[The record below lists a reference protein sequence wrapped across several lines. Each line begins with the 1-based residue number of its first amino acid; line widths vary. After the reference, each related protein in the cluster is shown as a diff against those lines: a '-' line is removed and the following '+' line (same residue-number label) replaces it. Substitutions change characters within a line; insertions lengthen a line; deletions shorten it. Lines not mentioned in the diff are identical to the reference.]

1 MKTRITEL
9 LGIEYPVVQGAMAR
23 IADGGL
29 AGAVSEAGGLG
40 IIACGGARPEWIREQ
55 VARARALTSKP
66 IGINVMLMD
75 PRASEVAELVCELGV
90 EVVTTG
96 AGSPANYMK
105 MWKEAGVKVV
115 PVVASSALA
124 ARMER
129 LGADAVVA
137 EGTEA
142 GGHIGELTT
151 MALVP
156 SVAAA
161 VSIPVI
167 AAGGIVD
174 GRGMLAAF
182 ALGAEGVQCGTRFLT
197 VEECGVHEAWKEKVL
212 KAKDSDTIVTGR
224 GTGHPV
230 RGLKNKFAREC
241 RKIEMAATSGEEL
254 EGMYAGSLARAVAGD
269 VENGSVM
276 AGQVVLG
283 ADVLRN
289 LPMHD
294 ASGNVEEPKASPL
307 PDDPRFAHLTDR
319 EHDIVELVAEEL
331 DNREIAAK
339 LFLSEGTVRNRIS
352 GILAKTH
359 ISNRTKL
366 AIEWLTS
373 HDRHIHDHHI
383 EVR

>member
-1 MKTRITEL
+1 MRTRITEL
-9 LGIEYPVVQGAMAR
+9 LGIQYPVVQGAMAR
-23 IADGGL
+23 IADGNL
-29 AGAVSEAGGLG
+29 AGAVSAAGGLG
-40 IIACGGARPEWIREQ
+40 IIACGGASPEWIREQ
-55 VARARALTSKP
+55 VARARELTANP

-75 PRASEVAELVCELGV
+75 PRAAEVAELVCELGV

-96 AGSPANYMK
+96 AGSPANYMG

-151 MALVP
+151 MALIPAVT
-156 SVAAA
+156 AA

-167 AAGGIVD
+167 GAGGIVD

-241 RKIEMAATSGEEL
+241 RKMEMAAQSGEEL

-276 AGQVVLG
+276 AGQVAALVTERG
-283 ADVLRN
+283 TAADVIAEMVREAEALAGRS
-289 LPMHD
+289 LD
-294 ASGNVEEPKASPL
+294 ALAAMNAG
-307 PDDPRFAHLTDR
+307 R
-319 EHDIVELVAEEL
+319 ERA
-331 DNREIAAK
+331 
-339 LFLSEGTVRNRIS
+339 
-352 GILAKTH
+352 
-359 ISNRTKL
+359 
-366 AIEWLTS
+366 
-373 HDRHIHDHHI
+373 
-383 EVR
+383 

>member
-182 ALGAEGVQCGTRFLT
+182 ALGAEGVQCGTRVLT

-276 AGQVVLG
+276 AGQVAALVTERG
-283 ADVLRN
+283 TAAEVIAN
-289 LPMHD
+289 M
-294 ASGNVEEPKASPL
+294 V
-307 PDDPRFAHLTDR
+307 R
-319 EHDIVELVAEEL
+319 EAEALAGRSLDELAEL
-331 DNREIAAK
+331 NSRRAR
-339 LFLSEGTVRNRIS
+339 V
-352 GILAKTH
+352 
-359 ISNRTKL
+359 
-366 AIEWLTS
+366 
-373 HDRHIHDHHI
+373 
-383 EVR
+383 

>member
-276 AGQVVLG
+276 AGQVAALVTERGTAAEVIANMVREAEALAGRSLG
-283 ADVLRN
+283 
-289 LPMHD
+289 
-294 ASGNVEEPKASPL
+294 
-307 PDDPRFAHLTDR
+307 
-319 EHDIVELVAEEL
+319 ELAEL
-331 DNREIAAK
+331 NSRPAR
-339 LFLSEGTVRNRIS
+339 V
-352 GILAKTH
+352 
-359 ISNRTKL
+359 
-366 AIEWLTS
+366 
-373 HDRHIHDHHI
+373 
-383 EVR
+383 

>member
-55 VARARALTSKP
+55 VARARAITSKP

-75 PRASEVAELVCELGV
+75 PRAGEVAELVCELGV

-156 SVAAA
+156 SVCAA

-197 VEECGVHEAWKEKVL
+197 VEECSVHEAWKEKVL

-276 AGQVVLG
+276 AGQVAALVTERGTAAGVIADMVREAEALAGRSLG
-283 ADVLRN
+283 
-289 LPMHD
+289 
-294 ASGNVEEPKASPL
+294 
-307 PDDPRFAHLTDR
+307 
-319 EHDIVELVAEEL
+319 ELAEL
-331 DNREIAAK
+331 NSR
-339 LFLSEGTVRNRIS
+339 
-352 GILAKTH
+352 
-359 ISNRTKL
+359 RT
-366 AIEWLTS
+366 
-373 HDRHIHDHHI
+373 R
-383 EVR
+383 V

>member
-40 IIACGGARPEWIREQ
+40 IIACGGASPEWIRAEM
-55 VARARALTSKP
+55 ARARSLTSKP
-66 IGINVMLMD
+66 IGMNVMLMD
-75 PRASEVAELVCELGV
+75 PRAAEVAELVCELGV

-96 AGSPANYMK
+96 AGSPANFMG

-151 MALVP
+151 MALIPAVCEK
-156 SVAAA
+156 

-167 AAGGIVD
+167 GAGGIVD

-212 KAKDSDTIVTGR
+212 SAKDSDTIVTGR

-241 RKIEMAATSGEEL
+241 RKMELAAQSGEEL

-276 AGQVVLG
+276 AGQVAALVNERGTAAGVITEMVREAEALAG
-283 ADVLRN
+283 QS
-289 LPMHD
+289 M
-294 ASGNVEEPKASPL
+294 
-307 PDDPRFAHLTDR
+307 DDL
-319 EHDIVELVAEEL
+319 
-331 DNREIAAK
+331 AA
-339 LFLSEGTVRNRIS
+339 LNARRGRL
-352 GILAKTH
+352 
-359 ISNRTKL
+359 
-366 AIEWLTS
+366 
-373 HDRHIHDHHI
+373 
-383 EVR
+383 

>member
-75 PRASEVAELVCELGV
+75 PRAGEVAELVCELGV

-156 SVAAA
+156 SVCAA

-197 VEECGVHEAWKEKVL
+197 VEECSVHEAWKEKVL

-254 EGMYAGSLARAVAGD
+254 EGMYVGSLARAVAGD

-276 AGQVVLG
+276 AGQVAALVTERGTAAGVIADMVREAEALAGRSLG
-283 ADVLRN
+283 ELAELNSR
-289 LPMHD
+289 
-294 ASGNVEEPKASPL
+294 
-307 PDDPRFAHLTDR
+307 R
-319 EHDIVELVAEEL
+319 ERV
-331 DNREIAAK
+331 
-339 LFLSEGTVRNRIS
+339 
-352 GILAKTH
+352 
-359 ISNRTKL
+359 
-366 AIEWLTS
+366 
-373 HDRHIHDHHI
+373 
-383 EVR
+383 

>member
-40 IIACGGARPEWIREQ
+40 VIACGGARPEWIREQ

-75 PRASEVAELVCELGV
+75 PRAGEVAELVCELGV

-156 SVAAA
+156 SVCAA

-197 VEECGVHEAWKEKVL
+197 VEECSVHEAWKEKVL

-276 AGQVVLG
+276 AGQVAALVTERG
-283 ADVLRN
+283 TAAGVIADMV
-289 LPMHD
+289 
-294 ASGNVEEPKASPL
+294 
-307 PDDPRFAHLTDR
+307 R
-319 EHDIVELVAEEL
+319 EAEALAGRSLDELAEL
-331 DNREIAAK
+331 NSRRAR
-339 LFLSEGTVRNRIS
+339 V
-352 GILAKTH
+352 
-359 ISNRTKL
+359 
-366 AIEWLTS
+366 
-373 HDRHIHDHHI
+373 
-383 EVR
+383 

>member
-1 MKTRITEL
+1 
-9 LGIEYPVVQGAMAR
+9 MAR

-55 VARARALTSKP
+55 VARARAITSKP

-75 PRASEVAELVCELGV
+75 PRAGEVAELVCELGV

-105 MWKEAGVKVV
+105 MWKDAGVKVV

-156 SVAAA
+156 SVCAA

-276 AGQVVLG
+276 AGQVAALVTERGTAAEVIANMVREAEALAGRSLG
-283 ADVLRN
+283 
-289 LPMHD
+289 
-294 ASGNVEEPKASPL
+294 
-307 PDDPRFAHLTDR
+307 
-319 EHDIVELVAEEL
+319 ELAEL
-331 DNREIAAK
+331 NSRRAR
-339 LFLSEGTVRNRIS
+339 V
-352 GILAKTH
+352 
-359 ISNRTKL
+359 
-366 AIEWLTS
+366 
-373 HDRHIHDHHI
+373 
-383 EVR
+383 

>member
-29 AGAVSEAGGLG
+29 AGAVSAAGGLG
-40 IIACGGARPEWIREQ
+40 IIACGGASLEWIREE
-55 VARARALTSKP
+55 VARARALTDKP

-75 PRASEVAELVCELGV
+75 PRAAEVAELVCELGV

-96 AGSPANYMK
+96 AGSPANYMAA
-105 MWKEAGVKVV
+105 WKEAGVKVV
-115 PVVASSALA
+115 PVVASAALA

-156 SVAAA
+156 AVCAA

-167 AAGGIVD
+167 GAGGIAD

-197 VEECGVHEAWKEKVL
+197 VEECTVCDPWKEKVL

-241 RKIEMAATSGEEL
+241 RKRELACSNPADL
-254 EGMYAGSLARAVAGD
+254 EGMYAGSLRRAVEGD
-269 VENGSVM
+269 METGSIL
-276 AGQVVLG
+276 AGQIAGIVAERGTAKEVVDSMVSEAEALG
-283 ADVLRN
+283 ALSLPELLARN
-289 LPMHD
+289 
-294 ASGNVEEPKASPL
+294 
-307 PDDPRFAHLTDR
+307 
-319 EHDIVELVAEEL
+319 AE
-331 DNREIAAK
+331 RA
-339 LFLSEGTVRNRIS
+339 
-352 GILAKTH
+352 
-359 ISNRTKL
+359 
-366 AIEWLTS
+366 
-373 HDRHIHDHHI
+373 
-383 EVR
+383 

>member
-1 MKTRITEL
+1 M
-9 LGIEYPVVQGAMAR
+9 
-23 IADGGL
+23 
-29 AGAVSEAGGLG
+29 
-40 IIACGGARPEWIREQ
+40 
-55 VARARALTSKP
+55 ARARALTSKP
-66 IGINVMLMD
+66 IGINVMLLA

-90 EVVTTG
+90 EVVTSG

-142 GGHIGELTT
+142 GGLIGELTT

-156 SVAAA
+156 AVCAA

-167 AAGGIVD
+167 AAGGSVD

-230 RGLKNKFAREC
+230 RGLKNKFARES

-276 AGQVVLG
+276 AGQVAALVTERGTAAGVIADMVREAEALAGRSLG
-283 ADVLRN
+283 
-289 LPMHD
+289 
-294 ASGNVEEPKASPL
+294 
-307 PDDPRFAHLTDR
+307 
-319 EHDIVELVAEEL
+319 ELAEL
-331 DNREIAAK
+331 NSRRAR
-339 LFLSEGTVRNRIS
+339 V
-352 GILAKTH
+352 
-359 ISNRTKL
+359 
-366 AIEWLTS
+366 
-373 HDRHIHDHHI
+373 
-383 EVR
+383 

>member
-276 AGQVVLG
+276 AGQVAALVTERGTAAGVIADMVREAEALAGRSLG
-283 ADVLRN
+283 ELAELNSR
-289 LPMHD
+289 
-294 ASGNVEEPKASPL
+294 
-307 PDDPRFAHLTDR
+307 R
-319 EHDIVELVAEEL
+319 ERV
-331 DNREIAAK
+331 
-339 LFLSEGTVRNRIS
+339 
-352 GILAKTH
+352 
-359 ISNRTKL
+359 
-366 AIEWLTS
+366 
-373 HDRHIHDHHI
+373 
-383 EVR
+383 

>member
-23 IADGGL
+23 IADGRL

-55 VARARALTSKP
+55 VACARALTSKP

-75 PRASEVAELVCELGV
+75 PRAAEVAELVCELGV

-212 KAKDSDTIVTGR
+212 AAKDSDTIVTGR

-241 RKIEMAATSGEEL
+241 RKMEMAATSGEEL

-276 AGQVVLG
+276 AGQVAALVTERGCAAGVITEMVREAEALAG
-283 ADVLRN
+283 QS
-289 LPMHD
+289 M
-294 ASGNVEEPKASPL
+294 
-307 PDDPRFAHLTDR
+307 DDL
-319 EHDIVELVAEEL
+319 
-331 DNREIAAK
+331 AA
-339 LFLSEGTVRNRIS
+339 LNARRGRL
-352 GILAKTH
+352 
-359 ISNRTKL
+359 
-366 AIEWLTS
+366 
-373 HDRHIHDHHI
+373 
-383 EVR
+383 

>member
-156 SVAAA
+156 SVCAA

-197 VEECGVHEAWKEKVL
+197 VEECSVHEAWKEKVL

-276 AGQVVLG
+276 AGQVAALVTERG
-283 ADVLRN
+283 TAAGVIADMV
-289 LPMHD
+289 
-294 ASGNVEEPKASPL
+294 
-307 PDDPRFAHLTDR
+307 R
-319 EHDIVELVAEEL
+319 EAEALAGRSLDELAEL
-331 DNREIAAK
+331 NSRRAR
-339 LFLSEGTVRNRIS
+339 V
-352 GILAKTH
+352 
-359 ISNRTKL
+359 
-366 AIEWLTS
+366 
-373 HDRHIHDHHI
+373 
-383 EVR
+383 

>member
-75 PRASEVAELVCELGV
+75 PRAGEVAELVCELGV

-156 SVAAA
+156 SVCAA

-174 GRGMLAAF
+174 GRGMLAGF

-197 VEECGVHEAWKEKVL
+197 VEECSVHEAWKEKVL

-276 AGQVVLG
+276 AGQVAALVTERG
-283 ADVLRN
+283 TAAGVIADMV
-289 LPMHD
+289 
-294 ASGNVEEPKASPL
+294 
-307 PDDPRFAHLTDR
+307 R
-319 EHDIVELVAEEL
+319 EAEALAGRSLDELAEL
-331 DNREIAAK
+331 NSRRAR
-339 LFLSEGTVRNRIS
+339 V
-352 GILAKTH
+352 
-359 ISNRTKL
+359 
-366 AIEWLTS
+366 
-373 HDRHIHDHHI
+373 
-383 EVR
+383 

>member
-40 IIACGGARPEWIREQ
+40 IIACGGASPEWIRAE
-55 VARARALTSKP
+55 VARARSLTSKP
-66 IGINVMLMD
+66 IGMNVMLMD
-75 PRASEVAELVCELGV
+75 PRAAEVAELVCELGV

-96 AGSPANYMK
+96 AGSPANFMG

-151 MALVP
+151 MALIPAVCEK
-156 SVAAA
+156 

-167 AAGGIVD
+167 GAGGIVD

-212 KAKDSDTIVTGR
+212 SAKDSDTIVTGR

-241 RKIEMAATSGEEL
+241 RKMELAAQSGEEL

-276 AGQVVLG
+276 AGQVAALVNERGCAAGVITEMVREAEALAG
-283 ADVLRN
+283 QS
-289 LPMHD
+289 M
-294 ASGNVEEPKASPL
+294 
-307 PDDPRFAHLTDR
+307 DDL
-319 EHDIVELVAEEL
+319 
-331 DNREIAAK
+331 AA
-339 LFLSEGTVRNRIS
+339 LNARRGRL
-352 GILAKTH
+352 
-359 ISNRTKL
+359 
-366 AIEWLTS
+366 
-373 HDRHIHDHHI
+373 
-383 EVR
+383 

>member
-1 MKTRITEL
+1 MKTRVTEL

-29 AGAVSEAGGLG
+29 AGAVSAAGGLG

-55 VARARALTSKP
+55 VARARELTSNP

-75 PRASEVAELVCELGV
+75 PRAAEVAELVCELGV

-96 AGSPANYMK
+96 AGSPANYMN
-105 MWKEAGVKVV
+105 MWKEVGVKVV

-156 SVAAA
+156 AVCAA

-197 VEECGVHEAWKEKVL
+197 VEECSVHENWKEKVL

-276 AGQVVLG
+276 AGQVAALVTERGTAAEVIADMVREAEALAGRSLG
-283 ADVLRN
+283 ELAALNSR
-289 LPMHD
+289 
-294 ASGNVEEPKASPL
+294 
-307 PDDPRFAHLTDR
+307 R
-319 EHDIVELVAEEL
+319 ERV
-331 DNREIAAK
+331 
-339 LFLSEGTVRNRIS
+339 
-352 GILAKTH
+352 
-359 ISNRTKL
+359 
-366 AIEWLTS
+366 
-373 HDRHIHDHHI
+373 
-383 EVR
+383 

>member
-75 PRASEVAELVCELGV
+75 PRAGEVAGLVCELGV

-156 SVAAA
+156 SVCAA

-197 VEECGVHEAWKEKVL
+197 VEECSVHEAWKEKVL

-241 RKIEMAATSGEEL
+241 RKIEMAATSGEDL

-276 AGQVVLG
+276 AGQVAALVTERGTAAGVIADMVREAEALAGRSLG
-283 ADVLRN
+283 
-289 LPMHD
+289 
-294 ASGNVEEPKASPL
+294 
-307 PDDPRFAHLTDR
+307 
-319 EHDIVELVAEEL
+319 ELAEL
-331 DNREIAAK
+331 NSRRAR
-339 LFLSEGTVRNRIS
+339 V
-352 GILAKTH
+352 
-359 ISNRTKL
+359 
-366 AIEWLTS
+366 
-373 HDRHIHDHHI
+373 
-383 EVR
+383 

>member
-40 IIACGGARPEWIREQ
+40 IIACGGASLDWIRAE
-55 VARARALTSKP
+55 VARARAITSKP

-75 PRASEVAELVCELGV
+75 PRADEVANLVCELGV

-96 AGSPANYMK
+96 AGSPANYMG

-151 MALVP
+151 MALIPAVCEK
-156 SVAAA
+156 

-167 AAGGIVD
+167 GAGGIVD

-197 VEECGVHEAWKEKVL
+197 VEECGVHDAWKEKVL
-212 KAKDSDTIVTGR
+212 AAKDSDTIVTGR

-241 RKIEMAATSGEEL
+241 RKMELAAQSGEEL

-276 AGQVVLG
+276 AGQVAALVNERG
-283 ADVLRN
+283 TAAGVIQS
-289 LPMHD
+289 M
-294 ASGNVEEPKASPL
+294 
-307 PDDPRFAHLTDR
+307 
-319 EHDIVELVAEEL
+319 VAEAEALAGRGLDEL
-331 DNREIAAK
+331 AAMNSRRERA
-339 LFLSEGTVRNRIS
+339 
-352 GILAKTH
+352 
-359 ISNRTKL
+359 
-366 AIEWLTS
+366 
-373 HDRHIHDHHI
+373 
-383 EVR
+383 

>member
-75 PRASEVAELVCELGV
+75 PRAAEVAELVCELGV

-156 SVAAA
+156 SVCAA

-197 VEECGVHEAWKEKVL
+197 VEECSVHEAWKEKVL

-276 AGQVVLG
+276 AGQVAALVTERG
-283 ADVLRN
+283 TAAGVIADMV
-289 LPMHD
+289 
-294 ASGNVEEPKASPL
+294 
-307 PDDPRFAHLTDR
+307 R
-319 EHDIVELVAEEL
+319 EAEALAGRSLDELAEL
-331 DNREIAAK
+331 NSRRAR
-339 LFLSEGTVRNRIS
+339 V
-352 GILAKTH
+352 
-359 ISNRTKL
+359 
-366 AIEWLTS
+366 
-373 HDRHIHDHHI
+373 
-383 EVR
+383 